1 MQLFPNPLVQGQT
14 AMLGIEVQKPTHV
27 AVQVHNQLG
36 QVVYSLPTETLQAG
50 AWHYELPTAK
60 LAAGLYY
67 VTTQLD
73 GVPHQHRMVV
83 LE

>member
-1 MQLFPNPLVQGQT
+1 
-14 AMLGIEVQKPTHV
+14 
-27 AVQVHNQLG
+27 
-36 QVVYSLPTETLQAG
+36 
-50 AWHYELPTAK
+50 